1 MGLMFIPL
9 VEWQAGAAV
18 YVAGPGGL
26 DMQGCT
32 FKDNSAVSGGAD
44 GSIVV
49 TVLRFSSLGTPLSI
63 NSLLNARRPLI
74 PDLQLCIMSVIST

>member
-1 MGLMFIPL
+1 MAGPDVYITGVGRMFVPL
-9 VEWQAGAAV
+9 VGWQAGAAV

-32 FKDNSAVSGGAD
+32 FKDNRAVSVGAD

-49 TVLRFSSLGTPLSI
+49 TVWPYSILILRFRQVVS
-63 NSLLNARRPLI
+63 
-74 PDLQLCIMSVIST
+74 